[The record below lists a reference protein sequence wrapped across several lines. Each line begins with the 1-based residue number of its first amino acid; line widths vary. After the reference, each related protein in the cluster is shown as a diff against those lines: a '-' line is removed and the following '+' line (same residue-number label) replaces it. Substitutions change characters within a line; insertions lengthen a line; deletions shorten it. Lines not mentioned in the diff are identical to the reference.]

1 MDSLFQRLDSAE
13 KHIAMVKNK
22 VARRDLMKMVKTIDQ
37 AIVAADMES
46 VECRRMHKETSK
58 YRELVK
64 QTDGL
69 LTNLEQHIIFAS
81 LLGWHYKILI
91 YNKDYG

>member
-13 KHIAMVKNK
+13 KHIAMVKNT

-46 VECRRMHKETSK
+46 VECRRMHRESIR

-64 QTDGL
+64 TVDTL
-69 LTNLEQHIIFAS
+69 LTNLEQHITFAN
-81 LLGWHYKILI
+81 LLG
-91 YNKDYG
+91 